1 MLFSQV
7 LYLSVNVTV
16 FPEFFEFA
24 GFIYIEFVFVISLK
38 GYIVYEWVTMKQVP
52 CGQVQYSQP

>member
-24 GFIYIEFVFVISLK
+24 GFIFIELVFIIFLK
-38 GYIVYEWVTMKQVP
+38 GYIVYEWVTMK
-52 CGQVQYSQP
+52 

>member
-16 FPEFFEFA
+16 FPEYFEFS
-24 GFIYIEFVFVISLK
+24 GFIFIELVFIVSLK
-38 GYIVYEWVTMKQVP
+38 GYIVYVWVTMK
-52 CGQVQYSQP
+52 